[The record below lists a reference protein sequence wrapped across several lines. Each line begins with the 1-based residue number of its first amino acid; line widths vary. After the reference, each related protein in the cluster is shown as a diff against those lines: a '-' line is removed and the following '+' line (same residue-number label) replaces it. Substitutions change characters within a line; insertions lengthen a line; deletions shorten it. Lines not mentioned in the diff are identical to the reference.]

1 MINLASNYD
10 VTSGHAR
17 DIEEQVHATKII
29 LQYLA
34 RTAVARDWRVVMIP
48 EGDVSVT
55 LADLYQCIVDHA
67 LDTLEPFVLLPEQ
80 KNVPIKAQIGKEQAG
95 AFQDI
100 PMAVSISDAVP
111 TFGVYIKFFVQCEE
125 VQGACARVSVACRMK
140 NII

>member
-1 MINLASNYD
+1 MESCDDSRRRCKCY
-10 VTSGHAR
+10 VG
-17 DIEEQVHATKII
+17 
-29 LQYLA
+29 
-34 RTAVARDWRVVMIP
+34 
-48 EGDVSVT
+48 GF
-55 LADLYQCIVDHA
+55 YQCIVDHA
-67 LDTLEPFVLLPEQ
+67 LDTLEQFVLLPEQ

-140 NII
+140 NRSF